1 MRIQIPPAGTAR
13 QRGFTLIEVMVSL
26 IVTVIVLLGVLAL
39 FDFSNKLSRVQTNIS
54 DMQQSLRVAQTDAVR
69 LIRMAGRGG
78 LPLGTLPTGWA
89 VSIRDNVASGSHIG
103 DNTTPEVVPGSDV
116 LTVRGVFTSPI
127 YQVNTA
133 DPTSFT
139 LNSNV
144 APTSGTIRIRST
156 TPTAI
161 PQELTALKEA
171 IQKNRPEALIL
182 VSPQDAG
189 VWAVV
194 ELNPAASDVSN
205 TNEYVIGFNIAG
217 GAHTTDY
224 LKFSS
229 AGAGT
234 YPPNLTNVA
243 YVGILEEYRFYA
255 RRSFAVTGDKSSDL
269 TPKLSRARAYP
280 GTESPWGADVEEW
293 QRDIADNIFDLQ
305 IALGLDTP
313 AKDPAAPGCTDGT
326 VASDEVNCGIYEA
339 ADGENDDWMYNGEKV
354 TDPLSFANS
363 DLHYVRLTTLARTD
377 RRDKDYA
384 APTLVRVE
392 NNKYDTPDTSVFNS
406 DEERMY
412 RRRILRTVIDMRNLG

>member
-1 MRIQIPPAGTAR
+1 MIQIPPAGTAR

-54 DMQQSLRVAQTDAVR
+54 DMQQSLRVAQTDAAR

-78 LPLGTLPTGWA
+78 MPLGTVPTGWA
-89 VSIRDNVASGSHIG
+89 VSVRDNVAAGSHIG
-103 DNTTPEVVPGSDV
+103 DGTTPEVVPGSDV
-116 LTVRGVFTSPI
+116 LAVRGVFTSPI

-133 DPTSFT
+133 DPAAFN
-139 LNSNV
+139 LNSPL
-144 APTSGTIRIRST
+144 APTSGTIRIRNT

-161 PQELTALKEA
+161 PQDLTALKEA
-171 IQKNRPEALIL
+171 VQKNRPEALIL
-182 VSPQDAG
+182 VSPQNAA

-194 ELNPAASDVSN
+194 ELNPSTSDVSN
-205 TNEYVIGFNIAG
+205 ANEYVLGFTITG
-217 GAHTTDY
+217 GSHTTDY

-234 YPPNLTNVA
+234 YPADLTNVA
-243 YVGILEEYRFYA
+243 YVGLLEEYRFYA
-255 RRSFAVTGDKSSDL
+255 RQAFAVTGDATSDL
-269 TPKLSRARAYP
+269 TPKLSRARVYP
-280 GTESPWGADVEEW
+280 GTEAPWEGKDENW
-293 QRDIADNIFDLQ
+293 QADIADNIFDLQ
-305 IALGLDTP
+305 VALGLDTP
-313 AKDPAAPGCTDGT
+313 AKDPAAPGCTGGT
-326 VASDEVNCGIYEA
+326 IASDEINCGIYEA

-354 TDPLSFANS
+354 TDPLNFANS

-406 DEERMY
+406 AEERMY

>member
-1 MRIQIPPAGTAR
+1 MIQIPPAGTAR

-54 DMQQSLRVAQTDAVR
+54 DMQQSLRVSQADAMR

-89 VSIRDNVASGSHIG
+89 VSMRDNVASGSHIG
-103 DNTTPEVVPGSDV
+103 DATTPEVVPGSDV

-133 DPTSFT
+133 NPAAFVLSGT
-139 LNSNV
+139 
-144 APTSGTIRIRST
+144 TSGTIRIKNT

-161 PQELTALKEA
+161 PQDLTALKEA
-171 IQKNRPEALIL
+171 VQNNRPEALIL
-182 VSPQDAG
+182 VSPQNATI
-189 VWAVV
+189 WAVV
-194 ELNPAASDVSN
+194 ELNPSTSDVSN
-205 TNEYVIGFNIAG
+205 TNEYVIGFSIVG
-217 GAHTTDY
+217 GSHTTDY

-234 YPPNLTNVA
+234 YPADLTNVA
-243 YVGILEEYRFYA
+243 YVGLVEEYRFYV
-255 RRSFAVTGDKSSDL
+255 RRAFAVTGDNTSDL
-269 TPKLSRARAYP
+269 TPKLSRARVYP
-280 GTESPWGADVEEW
+280 GTEAPWGGDAENW
-293 QRDIADNIFDLQ
+293 RADIADNIFDLQ
-305 IALGLDTP
+305 VALGLDSP
-313 AKDPAAPGCTDGT
+313 AKDPAAAGCTDGT
-326 VASDEVNCGIYEA
+326 IASDEINCGIYEA

-384 APTLVRVE
+384 APALVRVE

-406 DEERMY
+406 DTERMY